1 LAGLCMVRRQA
12 AGVADSAGAHSPD
25 RESGRAAYAAV
36 MLLKAL
42 KGTFTLA
49 FRDLVSRERAKL
61 E

>member
-1 LAGLCMVRRQA
+1 MVRRQA

-25 RESGRAAYAAV
+25 RESGRATYAAA

-42 KGTFTLA
+42 NGTFNLA
-49 FRDLVSRERAKL
+49 FRDLVSRERAKR